1 MAKPSSLSPRRLE
14 RGQSHHYTK
23 RYQSTIKGKSILQT
37 FSWRTLWIILHQLF
51 FSCLVLKDRKMEL
64 RFARWIRNSE
74 KSDISVEDSSSS
86 CIQSK
91 IKDPIIPSQRFRIAY
106 GFWKYGG
113 IEMSVQVVRTK
124 LPMSVIRMCIN
135 QRDLI
140 EHICSRSR
148 VRKTPSARQ
157 QCWPESFCKSGKFLQ
172 QAHYWL
178 KNFRIFWKMSG
189 YYTKYPDNIKSVR
202 MNWKVSGWS
211 KSVGMNWK
219 VLRWCKKCPDNIK
232 NVSGYS
238 KKSLDDLKMYMYV
251 IWKVSGW
258 F

>member
-23 RYQSTIKGKSILQT
+23 RNQSTTKGKSTLQT
-37 FSWRTLWIILHQLF
+37 FSWRTFWIIIHQLF
-51 FSCLVLKDRKMEL
+51 LVVWMLKERKIEL

-74 KSDISVEDSSSS
+74 KSDISVEVSSSS

-113 IEMSVQVVRTK
+113 IEMCVQVAGTK

-140 EHICSRSR
+140 EQICSRRR
-148 VRKTPSARQ
+148 VRT
-157 QCWPESFCKSGKFLQ
+157 
-172 QAHYWL
+172 AH
-178 KNFRIFWKMSG
+178 
-189 YYTKYPDNIKSVR
+189 
-202 MNWKVSGWS
+202 
-211 KSVGMNWK
+211 
-219 VLRWCKKCPDNIK
+219 K
-232 NVSGYS
+232 NVTFCYE
-238 KKSLDDLKMYMYV
+238 
-251 IWKVSGW
+251 
-258 F
+258 

>member
-1 MAKPSSLSPRRLE
+1 MAKPCSLSPRRLE

-23 RYQSTIKGKSILQT
+23 RNQSTTKGKSILQT
-37 FSWRTLWIILHQLF
+37 FSWRTFWIIIHQLF
-51 FSCLVLKDRKMEL
+51 LVVWMLKERKIEL

-74 KSDISVEDSSSS
+74 KSDISVEVSSSS

-140 EHICSRSR
+140 EQICSRRR
-148 VRKTPSARQ
+148 VRT
-157 QCWPESFCKSGKFLQ
+157 
-172 QAHYWL
+172 AH
-178 KNFRIFWKMSG
+178 
-189 YYTKYPDNIKSVR
+189 
-202 MNWKVSGWS
+202 
-211 KSVGMNWK
+211 
-219 VLRWCKKCPDNIK
+219 K
-232 NVSGYS
+232 NVTFCYE
-238 KKSLDDLKMYMYV
+238 
-251 IWKVSGW
+251 
-258 F
+258 